1 MPTRAGAARF
11 WRVPSELIGRLIP
24 MPEARHNP
32 HDPGFRVGLGWDIHR
47 LEPLPPA
54 GTGRPLVVGGI
65 HFDHDLGPA
74 GHSDGDA
81 LLHALTDALLGAIGG
96 PDIGELFP
104 DTDPRW
110 AGADSAAF
118 VAEALRRARDAGWQV
133 VNVDAVVVLERPK
146 LAPSKQAVRNNLAR
160 LLGLPIDRVNVK
172 GKTHE
177 RIGPVGEGRAVE
189 AHVVVLL
196 SRAA

>member
-1 MPTRAGAARF
+1 
-11 WRVPSELIGRLIP
+11 

-47 LEPLPPA
+47 LEPLRPS
-54 GTGRPLVVGGI
+54 GKGRPLLIGGI

-118 VAEALRRARDAGWQV
+118 VAEALRRVRDAGWQV

-160 LLGLPIDRVNVK
+160 LLGLQIDRVNVK

-177 RIGPVGEGRAVE
+177 RIGPVGEGHAVE